1 RAPLNDVRVRRAI
14 THAIDR
20 QAFIRSVLDG
30 RGVVIGS
37 HFSPADAGYLHLAG
51 SYPYDP
57 ERARALLREAGVT
70 TPLRLALALPPAPY
84 AYEGGPVIAQDLA
97 RVGIIAEL
105 QRLTWEQWLAG
116 PFKGRFDMTLINH
129 VEPLDYQI
137 YADPAYYFGYDSPA
151 YRALVQRHADAANA
165 RERQLLWAQLQRH
178 LAQDAVN
185 AWIFA
190 PQVGTVVRKGL
201 RGVWMNYP
209 IFVHDVA
216 AMQWQ

>member
-1 RAPLNDVRVRRAI
+1 MRVRRAI
-14 THAIDR
+14 THAINR
-20 QAFIRSVLDG
+20 EAFIRTVLGG

-37 HFSPADAGYLHLAG
+37 HFSPADPGYLHLA
-51 SYPYDP
+51 SLYPYDP
-57 ERARALLREAGVT
+57 ERARALLEAAGIR

-84 AYEGGPVIAQDLA
+84 AHEGGPVIAQDLA
-97 RVGIIAEL
+97 RVGIVADI
-105 QRLTWEQWLAG
+105 QRLSWQQWLNG

-137 YADPAYYFGYDSPA
+137 YTDPDYYFGYDSPA
-151 YRALVQRHADAANA
+151 FRALVQRHANA
-165 RERQLLWAQLQRH
+165 SHPRERQQLFAQLQRH

-190 PQVGTVVRKGL
+190 PQIGNVVRKGL

-209 IFVHDVA
+209 IFAHDIA
-216 AMQWQ
+216 ALSWE